1 MSRALFSDNLLEIA
15 VYAHN
20 FFLDPRNLACAR
32 VSDVKEQRL
41 YRNYGQLNLLKVSK
55 IALNQKLIVRVGG
68 LFKSPNK
75 HFAPLLASLPQV
87 KC

>member
-1 MSRALFSDNLLEIA
+1 MLII
-15 VYAHN
+15 

-32 VSDVKEQRL
+32 VSDAKEQRL

-55 IALNQKLIVRVGG
+55 IALNKKLIVRVGSRS

-75 HFAPLLASLPQV
+75 HLAPLLASLP
-87 KC
+87 